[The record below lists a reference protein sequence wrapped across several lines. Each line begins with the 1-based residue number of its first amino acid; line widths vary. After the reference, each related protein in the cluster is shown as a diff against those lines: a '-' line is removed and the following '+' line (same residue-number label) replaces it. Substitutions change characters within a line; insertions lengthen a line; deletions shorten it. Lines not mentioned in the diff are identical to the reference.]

1 MGTVPLPS
9 TESMKTELAALAGKK
24 ETLLVEYRTARSQV
38 QEYETI
44 KRNVDTLLSVPNAE
58 ITKSHLEI

>member
-1 MGTVPLPS
+1 MRPVSNFLIMQLS
-9 TESMKTELAALAGKK
+9 NS
-24 ETLLVEYRTARSQV
+24 R
-38 QEYETI
+38 ETI